1 MKTFRLIGM
10 VALAILVSMNFI
22 ACSSDDDEELIK
34 NEDGVIINQKRLV
47 QTKIVG
53 DGESVIDEY
62 TYNNNGM
69 LLSATETYLYS
80 SGRKDIRTY
89 TITWGANKIIENS
102 DGRDRSSFA
111 CTFKNGLITHTS
123 RSEGINLRNTTFTY
137 NSNKQLIK
145 LLDEEDGYIS
155 SYISSYIWHG
165 EKLAKITSQY
175 ESENYEFT
183 YSGKTCKGYFPIMV
197 WYVSDLCPLMI
208 AHPELIGMRCNQ
220 LPDQIYHKDV
230 SFEYIEKYT
239 YTFDKDG
246 YVESCTEVD
255 TQKSLSDNTTDTYTR
270 IFTFTWE

>member
-10 VALAILVSMNFI
+10 ALLAILGSMNFI

-34 NEDGVIINQKRLV
+34 NDDGIIINQKRLI

-53 DGESVIDEY
+53 DGESDISEY
-62 TYNNNGM
+62 TYDNNGK

-123 RSEGINLRNTTFTY
+123 RSEGINLRNTAFIY

-145 LLDEEDGYIS
+145 LDSGEHGYT
-155 SYISSYIWHG
+155 SYTWHG
-165 EKLAKITSQY
+165 EKLAKRTSIY
-175 ESENYEFT
+175 KHNSNDEVIYEFS

-197 WYVSDLCPLMI
+197 WYVNDLCPLMI
-208 AHPELIGMRCNQ
+208 AHPELVGMRCNQ
-220 LPDQIYHKDV
+220 LPDQICYK
-230 SFEYIEKYT
+230 EKYYEEIAKYT
-239 YTFDKDG
+239 YTFDNDG
-246 YVESCTEVD
+246 YIESCTEESFYKNFNE
-255 TQKSLSDNTTDTYTR
+255 TWTPYTR

>member
-10 VALAILVSMNFI
+10 ALLAILISVNFI

-34 NEDGVIINQKRLV
+34 NDDGIIINQKRLI

-53 DGESVIDEY
+53 DGESAIDEY
-62 TYNNNGM
+62 TYDNNGM
-69 LLSATETYLYS
+69 LLSATETYLYNS
-80 SGRKDIRTY
+80 SKDIRTY
-89 TITWGANKIIENS
+89 TITWGANKIIANS
-102 DGRDRSSFA
+102 DGRDRRAFA

-123 RSEGINLRNTTFTY
+123 RSEGINLRNTAFIY

-145 LLDEEDGYIS
+145 LDSGEHGYT
-155 SYISSYIWHG
+155 SYTWHG
-165 EKLAKITSQY
+165 EKLAKRTSIY
-175 ESENYEFT
+175 KHNSNDEVIYEFS

-197 WYVSDLCPLMI
+197 WYVNDLCPLMI
-208 AHPELIGMRCNQ
+208 AHPELVGMRCNQ
-220 LPDQIYHKDV
+220 LPDQICYKDV
-230 SFEYIEKYT
+230 SYEYIEKYT

-255 TQKSLSDNTTDTYTR
+255 TQKRLSDNTTDTYTR